1 MGYAI
6 IAGSVLVKVPQI
18 FKILSNK
25 SAAGINILSVFL
37 EILAITL
44 NLSYVFVKGFP
55 FSAWGDVSFLAIQ
68 TAIIAILV
76 LHYNGSKVGVFAFI
90 VIYLGLSYTLMGGLT
105 SVDVLWSLQ
114 ALNIPI
120 LIAGKMSQAFTNYSN
135 GHTGQL
141 SAVTCFMLLFGS
153 MARIFTSLQETGD
166 GIIILT
172 YCISTLANGVIVLQL
187 LYYWNASPTKST
199 KTAVKSKPKAKAKA
213 KKAD

>member
-1 MGYAI
+1 M
-6 IAGSVLVKVPQI
+6 VKVPQI
-18 FKILSNK
+18 LKIVSNK

-44 NLSYVFVKGFP
+44 NLSYNYVKAFP
-55 FSAWGDVSFLAIQ
+55 FSAWGDVFFLAIQ

-76 LHYNGSKVGVFAFI
+76 LHHNSSRTNVFLFI
-90 VIYLGLSYTLMGGLT
+90 VTYLSLSYVLMSGLT
-105 SVDVLWSLQ
+105 PIEILWSLQ

-141 SAVTCFMLLFGS
+141 SAITCFMLFFGAL
-153 MARIFTSLQETGD
+153 ARIFTSLQETGD

-172 YCISTLANGVIVLQL
+172 YCISTLANGVILLQL
-187 LYYWNASPTKST
+187 LYYWNATTNVTSKA
-199 KTAVKSKPKAKAKA
+199 TAVEKSCAKSKPKSKPKS